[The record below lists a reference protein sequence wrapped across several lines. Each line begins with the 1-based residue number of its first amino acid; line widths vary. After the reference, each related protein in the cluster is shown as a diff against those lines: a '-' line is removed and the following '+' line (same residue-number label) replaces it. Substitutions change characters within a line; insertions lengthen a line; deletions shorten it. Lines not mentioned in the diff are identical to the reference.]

1 MVCIHVVPLLYAVAI
16 TMSDS
21 LTSIASQTFES
32 KWCDSYVSRLFGQHP
47 RCRGVVLPPISKAVV
62 VVVLGKERA
71 FWVCCAGD
79 DGVTSTRRIKAHKT
93 KRCSLFLPFLS
104 SCGPNYSTCL
114 KTLNPTC
121 FEFLLGGN
129 KKLGTF
135 FPCDFIDLNGQT
147 AGTFVG
153 WKKRHG
159 R

>member
-21 LTSIASQTFES
+21 LTSIASQAFES

-62 VVVLGKERA
+62 VVILGKERA
-71 FWVCCAGD
+71 LGLCGGWCDVDATCAHT
-79 DGVTSTRRIKAHKT
+79 VRAHFFFLF
-93 KRCSLFLPFLS
+93 SLVWSELFHVFS
-104 SCGPNYSTCL
+104 